1 MARLMAAG
9 GPEPG
14 RVRPAAGEDVAPLA
28 LGPCIL
34 LLVGEA
40 PRHGY
45 ELIDRLK
52 EFGFDW
58 GGPGPI
64 YHQLRKLRAAG
75 LVRSR
80 LEHPGGPARRIY
92 ELTDLGTAT
101 LAGYAVSASESAT
114 RLECFIE
121 RARTWRC
128 CAQDAWT

>member
-1 MARLMAAG
+1 MRSGPVMTRPVAPG
-9 GPEPG
+9 GPDVG
-14 RVRPAAGEDVAPLA
+14 LVRRAEGEEVAPLG

-34 LLVGEA
+34 LLVAEA

-64 YHQLRKLRAAG
+64 YHHLRKLGAAG

-80 LEHPGGPARRIY
+80 WEHPGGPARRVY

-101 LAGYAVSASESAT
+101 LAGYAVSASVSAT
-114 RLECFIE
+114 RLECFLE

-128 CAQDAWT
+128 A